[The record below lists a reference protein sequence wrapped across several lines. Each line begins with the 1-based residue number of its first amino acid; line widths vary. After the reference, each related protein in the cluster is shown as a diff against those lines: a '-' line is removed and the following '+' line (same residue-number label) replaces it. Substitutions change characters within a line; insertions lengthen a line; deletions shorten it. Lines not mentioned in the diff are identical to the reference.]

1 MEQFNAQLYRLH
13 INCSNPGI
21 APLRSLLC
29 TVKNTDVSGK
39 RQKTTKPHFAISVFH
54 LMRLVF
60 HRCFLRIF
68 IILGDTWQL
77 RLSHA
82 RGMLLLHPGGF
93 DAYNDD
99 KGKHIHLKETHGRQS
114 MLDQGYETIPGRG
127 ATPWI

>member
-1 MEQFNAQLYRLH
+1 MEQFNARLYRLYT
-13 INCSNPGI
+13 NCSNPSI
-21 APLRSLLC
+21 ATLRSLLC
-29 TVKNTDVSGK
+29 TVQNTDVSGK
-39 RQKTTKPHFAISVFH
+39 RQKPTKPHFAISVFH

-68 IILGDTWQL
+68 LILGDTWQL

-82 RGMLLLHPGGF
+82 RGMLLFHPGGF

-99 KGKHIHLKETHGRQS
+99 KGKDIHLKETHGRQS
-114 MLDQGYETIPGRG
+114 MLDQGFETIPGRG